1 MRHKA
6 LLFDLDGVLTD
17 TAKYHY
23 LAWQQ
28 LAQELGIRFTLQDN
42 ERLKGVSR
50 MHSFE
55 IILEIGGLQMTQ
67 AEKEACCEKK
77 NNIYRQYILQMTK
90 DETLPGAVQF
100 LRHCRS
106 EGYLIG
112 LGSASKNSQTI
123 LDRLEITSFFD
134 VIVDGTMVS
143 KAKPDPE
150 VYLRGAARLGV
161 FPGNCIVFE
170 DARSGIEAAHA
181 AGMQAVGIGSGP
193 QLSEADLQMSGF
205 QNASAAEIEAALAL

>member
-28 LAQELGIRFTLQDN
+28 LARELGIRFTLQDN

-77 NNIYRQYILQMTK
+77 NNIYRQYILQITK
-90 DETLPGAVQF
+90 DETLPGAAQF
-100 LRHCRS
+100 LQDCRK

-112 LGSASKNSQTI
+112 LGSASKNTQTI

-170 DARSGIEAAHA
+170 DAQAGIEAAHA

-193 QLSEADLQMSGF
+193 QLSEADLQMAGF
-205 QNASAAEIEAALAL
+205 QNASVADIEAALA